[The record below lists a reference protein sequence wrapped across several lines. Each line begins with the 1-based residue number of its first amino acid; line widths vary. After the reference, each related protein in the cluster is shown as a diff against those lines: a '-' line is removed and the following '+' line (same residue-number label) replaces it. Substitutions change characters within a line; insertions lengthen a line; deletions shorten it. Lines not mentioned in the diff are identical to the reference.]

1 MMMTMQCTNSTRFSS
16 SGFAG
21 CHNSTPLT
29 MDLALEIRLIV
40 PEGRPAICVFSLRVD
55 PRDTTNKRSLS
66 VIVERTLRNKRSKAE
81 VSQIKPPLASVD
93 GVKLL
98 DPLIRCT
105 RANDKSSRMVISP
118 SRTQTITLHTNR
130 RIMQPTLGVRLKIST
145 SEVRKHRSDAD
156 STSDLA

>member
-1 MMMTMQCTNSTRFSS
+1 MMMQCTKTTRFSS

-29 MDLALEIRLIV
+29 MDLALEIRLMV
-40 PEGRPAICVFSLRVD
+40 PEGRSAICVFSLRVD

-66 VIVERTLRNKRSKAE
+66 VIVEGKHSGNKRSKVE
-81 VSQIKPPLASVD
+81 VSTIKPPLTSVD

-130 RIMQPTLGVRLKIST
+130 RIMQPSLGIRLKIST
-145 SEVRKHRSDAD
+145 SEVRKQRRDAD
-156 STSDLA
+156 SASDLA